1 MTIYVSARDIRPLV
15 KREDDNPLGYTLT
28 LVDATTGEVVKRF
41 TSEARR
47 DEYLTRNGYREA

>member
-15 KREDDNPLGYTLT
+15 KREDENPLGYTLT
-28 LVDATTGEVVKRF
+28 LVHAATGEVVKRF

-47 DEYLTRNGYREA
+47 DAYLARNGYTES